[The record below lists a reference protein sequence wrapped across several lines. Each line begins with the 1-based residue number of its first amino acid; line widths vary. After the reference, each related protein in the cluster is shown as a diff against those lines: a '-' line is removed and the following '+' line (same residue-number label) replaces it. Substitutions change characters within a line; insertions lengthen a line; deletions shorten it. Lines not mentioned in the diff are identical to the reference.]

1 MRSVSVLRSLIA
13 VMLRIP
19 FAQTVAER
27 DTLVEDEALAAPTA
41 FGLRDLFEIVQ
52 DAALQVVD
60 LGKTLREQVA
70 RGLFAADAA
79 GAEHRDFTILRRI
92 EVACGEFLELPKAR
106 DGRIDSAVEGA
117 DGDLEGVARVD
128 YNRVRCGNQTVPVFG
143 LDIGADPE
151 RRIGCLIAECDDLFL
166 QPDLEPAKRH
176 RRGRRE
182 FKFQMV
188 ETATKELPI
197 AQRFDQFVDG
207 LGASGQCAADP
218 FMRTKQAS
226 LQ

>member
-1 MRSVSVLRSLIA
+1 MRSVSVLRSFIA

-41 FGLRDLFEIVQ
+41 FGLRDLFEIIQ
-52 DAALQVVD
+52 DAALQMID
-60 LGKTLREQVA
+60 LGKALREQVA

-79 GAEHRDFTILRRI
+79 SAEHRNFTISRRI
-92 EVACGEFLELPKAR
+92 EVPCGEFLELPKAR
-106 DGRIDSAVEGA
+106 DGGIDRAFEGA
-117 DGDLEGVARVD
+117 DRDLEGVACVD
-128 YNRVRCGNQTVPVFG
+128 DNRAGCGNQSIPVFR

-151 RRIGCLIAECDDLFL
+151 RRIGRLVAECDDLFL

-197 AQRFDQFVDG
+197 A
-207 LGASGQCAADP
+207 
-218 FMRTKQAS
+218 
-226 LQ
+226 